1 MCTLQELK
9 VLRCRNCQLKKINPQ
24 LYNLLPLLSEL
35 DLGRNEVCVATPI
48 HAPDI
53 FQLFLVLAPFFFL
66 QFKFLDK
73 DEFRDVK
80 RLTKVLLDGNQLS
93 VVVDQLFRMQK
104 SLNHLG
110 ELLKLP
116 TVVSLFPFLKCSF
129 TDLVDLLSPR
139 RFILQPSGQSA
150 KRFVSA
156 ADQSNISGLIL
167 QQVGAS
173 GAAICAQLEQPEGA
187 QYQRKSADG
196 FKGNARN
203 IRGEFNEF

>member
-1 MCTLQELK
+1 M
-9 VLRCRNCQLKKINPQ
+9 
-24 LYNLLPLLSEL
+24 
-35 DLGRNEVCVATPI
+35 
-48 HAPDI
+48 
-53 FQLFLVLAPFFFL
+53 
-66 QFKFLDK
+66 
-73 DEFRDVK
+73 
-80 RLTKVLLDGNQLS
+80 
-93 VVVDQLFRMQK
+93 
-104 SLNHLG
+104 
-110 ELLKLP
+110 
-116 TVVSLFPFLKCSF
+116 
-129 TDLVDLLSPR
+129 VDLLSPR

-187 QYQRKSADG
+187 QYQRKFADG